1 VTAQLGQRGQV
12 MTVLDMRGSNPLSR
26 SKIKKMTDKEALQ
39 EIVFMVNN
47 YVNGEKYGLPNPHS
61 NKFISNLVEFLEE
74 NVIHCAMDNNY
85 K

>member
-1 VTAQLGQRGQV
+1 
-12 MTVLDMRGSNPLSR
+12 MRGSNPLSR

-39 EIVFMVNN
+39 EIVYMTNDFVNN
-47 YVNGEKYGLPNPHS
+47 ADYRSPTN
-61 NKFISNLVEFLEE
+61 FIHDLVTFIEE